1 MTGSTEKSVHEWA
14 RQALFF
20 VGLSWQKNRTEMSTV
35 FQVSR
40 LLALRWCNSHGVP
53 KAQLI
58 ESGTEKSHWLGAY
71 TIYGDDPFLLDVF
84 SKYTSLESDDILGA
98 ENIIKE
104 YFPAISIPRCA
115 SCQSRFWLEQVDDE
129 FYCQECRDILRPG
142 NNKKAG
148 FVYVFGSNDTGYYK
162 IGSGTKPVSRMR
174 DYELSKLPF
183 PVEMIHTIPVDNKLR
198 AEAELHKAFKSRRV
212 NGEWFTLSQDELHQ
226 ITGLKGYQA
235 GHWLR

>member
-1 MTGSTEKSVHEWA
+1 MTGDLERSVHEWA
-14 RQALFF
+14 RQAIFF
-20 VGLSWQKNRTEMSTV
+20 MGLSWQKNRAEMSTV

-71 TIYGDDPFLLDVF
+71 MVYGDDPFLLDVF
-84 SKYTSLESDDILGA
+84 SKYTHLESGDISA
-98 ENIIKE
+98 VENIIKE
-104 YFPAISIPRCA
+104 YFPAISIPECA

-129 FYCQECRDILRPG
+129 FYCRECREILQTGGG
-142 NNKKAG
+142 NKAG

-162 IGSGTKPVSRMR
+162 IGSSTRPINRMQ
-174 DYELSKLPF
+174 DYERSKLPF
-183 PVEMIHTIPVDNKLR
+183 PVDMIHTIPVDNKLR
-198 AEAELHKAFKSRRV
+198 AEAELHRVFRDKRV
-212 NGEWFTLSQDELHQ
+212 NGEWFTLSQDELHK
-226 ITGLKGYQA
+226 ITTLKGYRA

>member
-1 MTGSTEKSVHEWA
+1 MTGSLEKSVHEWA

-20 VGLSWQKNRTEMSTV
+20 VGLSWQKNREEICTV

-40 LLALRWCNSHGVP
+40 LLAFRWFNGYDVP
-53 KAQLI
+53 RAQLV
-58 ESGTEKSHWLGAY
+58 ENSTEKARWLDTY
-71 TIYGDDPFLLDVF
+71 VMYGDDPFLLKVF
-84 SKYTSLESDDILGA
+84 TRRNQPEPGDILIV

-115 SCQSRFWLEQVDDE
+115 SCQSRFWLEQVDNE
-129 FYCQECRDILRPG
+129 FYCRDCLEILQPG
-142 NNKKAG
+142 NGNKAG
-148 FVYVFGSNDTGYYK
+148 FVYVFGSSDTGYYK
-162 IGSGTKPVSRMR
+162 IGTSTRPIDRMR
-174 DYELSKLPF
+174 NYEHSKLPF

-198 AEAELHKAFKSRRV
+198 AEAELHRAYGGKRV
-212 NGEWFTLSQDELHQ
+212 NGEWFTLSKDELRN